1 MISTWPD
8 ILAWIAGA
16 EASLVMVPQIILMHR
31 LKNSVGV
38 SHGMLFIRQFSF
50 TCLVLYVVLTHEWTL
65 AISYSFSLFV
75 NAYAW
80 YLKFKYQPKKI

>member
-1 MISTWPD
+1 MTIWPN

-16 EASLVMVPQIILMHR
+16 EASLVMLPQIRLMYR
-31 LKNSVGV
+31 LKNSTGI

-50 TCLVLYVVLTHEWTL
+50 SCLVLYVLLTKEWTL
-65 AISYSFSLFV
+65 TISYGFSLFV

-80 YLKFKYQPKKI
+80 YLKFKFTPKNI

>member
-1 MISTWPD
+1 MFSIWPN

-16 EASLVMVPQIILMHR
+16 EASLVMVPQIRLMHK
-31 LKNSVGV
+31 LKSSRGL
-38 SHGMLFIRQFSF
+38 SHGVLAIRQFSF
-50 TCLVLYVVLTHEWTL
+50 SCLVLYVLIVHEWTL

-80 YLKFKYQPKKI
+80 YVKFKYSG